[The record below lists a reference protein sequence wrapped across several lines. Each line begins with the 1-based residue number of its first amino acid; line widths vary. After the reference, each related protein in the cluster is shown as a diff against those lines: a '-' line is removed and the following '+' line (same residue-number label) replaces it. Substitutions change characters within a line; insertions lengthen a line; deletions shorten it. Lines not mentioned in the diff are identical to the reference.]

1 MCSIVPY
8 LLISF
13 GPPISILGKNNI
25 TALTSFD
32 APVLVAHIAKA
43 DEDSAKVF
51 NKAVS
56 SLIKEERF
64 VFGKTTSSKLAGI
77 EEDLEL
83 PFVALY
89 NPSDE
94 AIPTYHGPFD
104 PDSIAKFALQAASA
118 PLIGRFSLESLAAY
132 ADVVFLCSS
141 VFHLLTLLDRS
152 ISCSHIC
159 SHARRAREIRT
170 CVKAIGGETPRQP

>member
-1 MCSIVPY
+1 
-8 LLISF
+8 
-13 GPPISILGKNNI
+13 LGKNNI

-32 APVLVAHIAKA
+32 APVLVAHMAKA

-56 SLIKEERF
+56 SLLKEERF
-64 VFGKTTSSKLAGI
+64 VFGKTTSSKLVGI
-77 EEDLEL
+77 EDDLEL

-94 AIPTYHGPFD
+94 ATPTYHGPFD
-104 PDSIAKFALQAASA
+104 AESIAKFALQAASA

-132 ADVVFLCSS
+132 ADVAFLCSS
-141 VFHLLTLLDRS
+141 LLHLLTLPDRF
-152 ISCSHIC
+152 IACSHIY
-159 SHARRAREIRT
+159 SHARRATETPT
-170 CVKAIGGETPRQP
+170 CITAVGGETPRQPQIRNCRCLETRFPCW